1 MRTGPFALSF
11 PAEVSARSCVEPP
24 RGNADR
30 TEYAVAEA
38 ISRDIERNTAVQ
50 AIHSAGRPSVLKA
63 LGLVGA
69 GSLGIQ
75 LSSAASAGMFDA
87 LGPAAVSSLRMALAA
102 VVLLAVFRPRLAGRS
117 RTSWIG
123 IIVYGVSMAAMN
135 LSLYAA
141 IDRLPLGVAVTLD
154 YLGPCAVALLASRRL
169 REGLCAVL
177 ALAGVVLIAGPSGY
191 FDLAGYAFGLLAAFF
206 FALYTVYAERIGK
219 DEGGLSSLAL
229 SVAVAAVVSL
239 PFGVTRIPDV
249 TGPQW
254 GLLAF
259 SAVLGVVL
267 AFSVDTLAARLTS
280 ARVVGTLF
288 ALDPVLGALVGW
300 VVLGQVISVTA
311 WVGILTVAVSGALLV
326 WISGR
331 RTGTTGQPVS

>member
-1 MRTGPFALSF
+1 VAQDLSSGP
-11 PAEVSARSCVEPP
+11 
-24 RGNADR
+24 ADGQ
-30 TEYAVAEA
+30 VAA
-38 ISRDIERNTAVQ
+38 SLR
-50 AIHSAGRPSVLKA
+50 SAGRPAVLKA

-75 LSSAASAGMFDA
+75 LSSAASAGMFDT

-102 VVLLAVFRPRLAGRS
+102 LVLLVIFRPRLAGRS
-117 RTSWIG
+117 RRSWIG
-123 IIVYGVSMAAMN
+123 IGVYGMSMAAMN

-154 YLGPCAVALLASRRL
+154 FLGPCAVALLASRRL
-169 REGLCAVL
+169 REGLCALL
-177 ALAGVVLIAGPSGY
+177 ALGGVVLIAGPSGT
-191 FDLAGYAFGLLAAFF
+191 FDLIGYAFGLLAAVF
-206 FALYTVYAERIGK
+206 FALYTVGAERIGK

-239 PFGVTRIPDV
+239 PFGVHRIPEV

-254 GLLAF
+254 GMLAV
-259 SAVLGVVL
+259 SALVGVVL
-267 AFSVDTLAARLTS
+267 AFTVDTLAGRLTS

-300 VVLGQVISVTA
+300 LVMGQMIPVTA
-311 WVGILTVAVSGALLV
+311 WIGILTVAASGALLV
-326 WISGR
+326 GISGR
-331 RTGTTGQPVS
+331 RPGPEAAPVP